1 LVGLRILLLLN
12 RIVLETIHGSV
23 AAAFTP
29 KAGFFSLF
37 FRQSVRL
44 SLVMGCALALTACSG
59 HAVRKSA
66 YGPRVVPLG
75 QPVPKGGGAYKIGR
89 PYRIKGRRYIPRN
102 PRRYDKVGVASWY
115 GVDFH
120 GRRTANGEIYDME
133 ALTAAHPTLPLPSYA
148 KVTNLRNGRS
158 VLVRVNDR
166 GPYAHNRIIDLSWA
180 VASLLKIKRAGT
192 GHVRVQYLGRA
203 PLNGNDRRER
213 VMLAQQPW
221 AGPRVAF
228 AKSPAKALG
237 RHGGYIRYSTNK
249 NPIAHKPQT
258 RYAANKPV
266 KRKKIFYS
274 RLPSGGITQND
285 DSLLMASQTER
296 EKPSTRKTSKASD
309 LLQRGRDKH
318 RPSHIPFRTAALPRS
333 QWLAQLQL
341 RENAPSKKYKT
352 TSSPASAKKRTSLRK
367 GSFASIRKDRAPKK
381 KSAKSQKT
389 ITKKTK
395 PKNTNLF
402 IEAGIYSKR
411 SLADKLANILSE
423 IAPTRVKHTS
433 NGGDMVHRI
442 HVGPFSNKEAAQKAV
457 DRIRGAGLNHARIIP
472 SRGT

>member
-1 LVGLRILLLLN
+1 
-12 RIVLETIHGSV
+12 
-23 AAAFTP
+23 
-29 KAGFFSLF
+29 
-37 FRQSVRL
+37 
-44 SLVMGCALALTACSG
+44 
-59 HAVRKSA
+59 
-66 YGPRVVPLG
+66 VVPLG
-75 QPVPKGGGAYKIGR
+75 QPVPKGGGVYKIGSA
-89 PYRIKGRRYIPRN
+89 YRIKGRRYVPHN
-102 PRRYDKVGVASWY
+102 PRRYDKIGVASWY

-237 RHGGYIRYSTNK
+237 RHGGYTRYSASK
-249 NPIAHKPQT
+249 HPIVHKPQT

-266 KRKKIFYS
+266 KRKKMFYS
-274 RLPSGGITQND
+274 RLPSGGITRND
-285 DSLLMASQTER
+285 DSLLMASQAER
-296 EKPSTRKTSKASD
+296 EKPSARKASKASD
-309 LLQRGRDKH
+309 LQQRSRDKR

-333 QWLAQLQL
+333 QWPAQLQV
-341 RENAPSKKYKT
+341 RENVSGKRRKT
-352 TSSPASAKKRTSLRK
+352 NSSATAKKRTSLRK
-367 GSFASIRKDRAPKK
+367 RFPASIRKDNTPKK
-381 KSAKSQKT
+381 KSAKSQQT

-395 PKNTNLF
+395 PKNTNLY

-457 DRIRGAGLNHARIIP
+457 DRIRGAGLNHARIISP
-472 SRGT
+472 RGT